1 MKACGKTRISV
12 RHKDKYFPLE
22 IQIVDQDVQPVLGLK
37 SSIDLNLV
45 NRVYTVNNQ
54 STESAE
60 GMLDKHDHLFHGI
73 GSLPAMYDIK
83 IDPSI
88 PSIVASPRRI
98 PHTLRDKVL

>member
-1 MKACGKTRISV
+1 M
-12 RHKDKYFPLE
+12 RHKDKYPLD

-60 GMLDKHDHLFHGI
+60 GMLDKPDNLFHGI
-73 GSLPAMYDIK
+73 GCLPAKYDIK

-88 PSIVASPRRI
+88 PPVVAPPRRI
-98 PHTLRDKVL
+98 PHTLRDKV